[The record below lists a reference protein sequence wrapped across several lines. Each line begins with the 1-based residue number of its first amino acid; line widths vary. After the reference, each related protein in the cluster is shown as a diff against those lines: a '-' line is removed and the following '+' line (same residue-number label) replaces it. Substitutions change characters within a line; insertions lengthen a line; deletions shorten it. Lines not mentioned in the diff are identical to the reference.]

1 MKKWLVFLS
10 ATICVSFSGIFV
22 RLANVSGFVSAFYR
36 IFFAL
41 VVIAP
46 AYFARKKRNSLADI
60 IPCVLGGFIFGLEL
74 ALWNISVVLV
84 NATVPT
90 LLVNLSC
97 IWVGLFS
104 YFALKEKLALE
115 HWIGTIVSISG
126 VCVLIGI
133 AAIIHLRIET
143 GVLYA
148 LGCSLMISIY
158 TLIVKKARSRMD
170 SVSALLYTLGG
181 SMIALLLWA
190 VIGKVDIIPK
200 SPSSWYYLAGL
211 GVIVQGLGY
220 LAINYSLGYLSSAKV
235 TLVLLLQPVFTAIL
249 AVFLLKER
257 LTANQMAG
265 SVIVMIGLVI
275 SFLPRGYGR
284 RRKA

>member
-1 MKKWLVFLS
+1 MKKWLVLLS
-10 ATICVSFSGIFV
+10 ATVCVSFSGIFV

-36 IFFAL
+36 ILFAL
-41 VVIAP
+41 AVIAP
-46 AYFARKKRNSLADI
+46 AYFARKKLNSLSDI
-60 IPCVLGGFIFGLEL
+60 IPCVLGGFVFGLEL

-97 IWVGLFS
+97 IWIGLFS
-104 YFALKEKLALE
+104 YFALKEKLGPE
-115 HWIGTIVSISG
+115 HWIGTIVSIAG
-126 VCVLIGI
+126 VCLLIGI
-133 AAIIHLRIET
+133 AAIIRLKIET

-148 LGCSLMISIY
+148 LACSFMISIY

-170 SVSALLYTLGG
+170 SVSALLYTLLG

-190 VIGKVDIIPK
+190 LVGKVNVIPK
-200 SPSSWYYLAGL
+200 SPASWYYLAGL

-249 AVFLLKER
+249 AVVILQER

-275 SFLPRGYGR
+275 SFLPRRYGR
-284 RRKA
+284 RKKA